1 MLLVLISG
9 NLFLCSSTEITTV
22 APVEVTEVVLFP
34 GEEDSVMPELLE
46 QSQQESSSAP
56 VNVVPNAQP
65 PLTPETAQSSETLS
79 FPPQVAPRNVAGPVN
94 SPQLPPSVLA
104 SVHRQIPPYF
114 GNPFRPSI
122 IRSQGASFVAL
133 PPKAQPVFDSFLCQK
148 NPGECLFH
156 LDQTKLLS
164 VFISFF
170 ADQKRDLEKRSLS
183 FRHLDQFYLNS
194 KNQDV
199 LFSIC
204 GELMPAHRIVI
215 ESISS
220 KFDAKIT
227 LWKETA
233 KDGLIEMNSIDD
245 LLNRPSVEA
254 EKNDTMLSTTSS
266 KCLND
271 DFAKAFRILLKFFY
285 IGGTSFDEMESLDVG
300 FLVWKM
306 GTDLLDTESVQQQI
320 EPRLGNLITL
330 EDITK
335 VYYFVKQHQIASLN
349 RRWSEFVTAHSPILT
364 KSGLLPLSCVQI
376 AGDIE
381 YLDRFIEA
389 LNVNQTVAISYI
401 RQYLSTC
408 PESSDFA
415 VTGQNSFPRSLQYF
429 RCTID
434 DLKELI
440 RMGFIG
446 YENLA
451 EELEN
456 RLRAKELHCEEKCM
470 PKFVPLTN
478 PNYRRF
484 ANFNLAPGSTSWR
497 S

>member
-1 MLLVLISG
+1 MNILHAFLWS
-9 NLFLCSSTEITTV
+9 LFFVGALCSTEITTV
-22 APVEVTEVVLFP
+22 APEEVTEVVLFP

-46 QSQQESSSAP
+46 QSQQESASAP

-65 PLTPETAQSSETLS
+65 PLTPETAQSSETPS
-79 FPPQVAPRNVAGPVN
+79 FPPQVAPRNVAGLVN

-104 SVHRQIPPYF
+104 SVHRQTPPYF

-122 IRSQGASFVAL
+122 IRSQGAGFVAL
-133 PPKAQPVFDSFLCQK
+133 PPKASPVFDSFLCQK
-148 NPGECLFH
+148 NP
-156 LDQTKLLS
+156 
-164 VFISFF
+164 
-170 ADQKRDLEKRSLS
+170 DQKRDLEKRSLS

-227 LWKETA
+227 LWKEMA
-233 KDGLIEMNSIDD
+233 KDGLIELNSIDD

-254 EKNDTMLSTTSS
+254 EKNDTVSSTTSS
-266 KCLND
+266 KCLNE

-285 IGGTSFDEMESLDVG
+285 IGGTSFDEIDSLDVG

-349 RRWSEFVTAHSPILT
+349 RRWSEFVTAHSPVLT